1 MPTSHITPLTELK
14 RNLSFLILG
23 QKGGRN
29 RMEIITLLRDRPY
42 NINQLADRLRLNYR
56 TVKHH
61 IDILLKYQLISSSKT
76 GGYGDVFFLSPDL
89 EGNLHLYDGIIQKLD
104 TVKHLADFTDSPLF
118 FRSVL
123 EQTSEAVI
131 ILDNEWDVFFW
142 NKSAYR
148 IFGYSS
154 DEVLHGPLNF
164 FFDERSLTE
173 MKERLSKSKR
183 LDDMG
188 SNGTNRSG
196 ERIEICITMNP
207 IEKDSSTIGYFMLI
221 RDLTESNRTHI
232 ALKKAEMEA
241 AQQKE
246 LAMLGLMA
254 AGVGHELY
262 NPLASIKNAAYFLG
276 MTLEKVDPE
285 VREMVDILNSEAAE
299 TERIIKTLLDF
310 ARSGPTARKRSDINA
325 LVLRSV
331 SRTAVPDN
339 IKVSNRLSRT
349 LPKVYGDPDQLA
361 IVFGNVVLNA
371 VQAMPEGGTLTIRSQ
386 TSGSDAVAVH
396 IKDTGKGI
404 PEEDLDKIFDPLFT
418 TRPKGIGLGLAIA
431 KRTVDAHGGTIE
443 VRNEDGA
450 GCTVTITVPIGA
462 KEVPR

>member
-1 MPTSHITPLTELK
+1 MPTSHIIPLTELK

-29 RMEIITLLRDRPY
+29 RMEIIALLRDRPY
-42 NINQLADRLRLNYR
+42 NINQLAEKLGLNYR

-89 EGNLHLYDGIIQKLD
+89 EGNLQVYDGITQKLD
-104 TVKHLADFTDSPLF
+104 AVKHLADFTDSSFF

-123 EQTSEAVI
+123 EQTSEAVV

-142 NKSAYR
+142 NRSASR
-148 IFGYSS
+148 IFGHTSE
-154 DEVLHGPLNF
+154 EVLHGPLNF

-183 LDDMG
+183 FEGLG
-188 SNGTNRSG
+188 SSGPNRSG
-196 ERIEICITMNP
+196 ELIDICVTMNP
-207 IEKDSSTIGYFMLI
+207 IEDDSRTIGYFMLI
-221 RDLTESNRTHI
+221 RDLTESNRTQQ

-246 LAMLGLMA
+246 LAVLGKMA
-254 AGVGHELY
+254 EGVVHELY
-262 NPLASIKNAAYFLG
+262 NPLASIKNASYFLG
-276 MTLEKVDPE
+276 MTLDDADPA
-285 VREMVDILNSEAAE
+285 VREMVDVLSSEAVE

-310 ARSGPTARKRSDINA
+310 ARSGPTVRKRSDVNA
-325 LVLRSV
+325 LVLSSL

-339 IKVSNRLSRT
+339 IKVSNRLSRSV
-349 LPKVYGDPDQLA
+349 PKVYGDPDQLA
-361 IVFGNVVLNA
+361 VVFGNVVLNA
-371 VQAMPEGGTLTIRSQ
+371 VQAMPKGGTLTVGSQ
-386 TSGSDAVAVH
+386 TSGPDAVTVY

-404 PEEDLDKIFDPLFT
+404 PTEDLDKVFDPLFT
-418 TRPKGIGLGLAIA
+418 TQPKGIGLGLAIA
-431 KRTVDAHGGTIE
+431 KRMVEAHAGTIE
-443 VRNEDGA
+443 VQSEEGA
-450 GCTVTITVPIGA
+450 GCTVTITVPIGT
-462 KEVPR
+462 KEVPG